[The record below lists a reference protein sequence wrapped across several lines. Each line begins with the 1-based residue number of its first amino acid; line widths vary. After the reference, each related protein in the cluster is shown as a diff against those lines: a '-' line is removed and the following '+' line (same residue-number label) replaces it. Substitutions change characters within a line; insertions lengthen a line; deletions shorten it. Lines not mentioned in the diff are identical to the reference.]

1 MAIISMLQITL
12 TNVVEST
19 IVMKEELPV
28 RWNNI
33 TRYHQAN
40 SNNEELDDW
49 NEEDHHKT
57 KRKDFKVQFN
67 AIRRGV
73 YCHNYYNEILSLKN
87 VHF

>member
-1 MAIISMLQITL
+1 MLQITL

-40 SNNEELDDW
+40 SNNEELDD
-49 NEEDHHKT
+49 
-57 KRKDFKVQFN
+57 
-67 AIRRGV
+67 
-73 YCHNYYNEILSLKN
+73 
-87 VHF
+87 